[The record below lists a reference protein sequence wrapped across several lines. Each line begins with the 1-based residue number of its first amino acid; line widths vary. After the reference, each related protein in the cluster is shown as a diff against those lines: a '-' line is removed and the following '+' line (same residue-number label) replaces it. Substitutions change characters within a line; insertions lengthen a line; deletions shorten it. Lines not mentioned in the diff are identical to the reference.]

1 MKILKKTYQLTT
13 ITGFF
18 ITIKIYFYLIV
29 NRVLKINIFFNFIF
43 LFYRYLLNNKLIDLD
58 ENLNTFILNN
68 YGFSKKTLSKI
79 EERIENNSHVLIK
92 DLNKNEW
99 EHFLKIS
106 YYIIPFSGS
115 FFKKRMLNIAFLDLL
130 TTYRGWRHLRGLP
143 VRGQRTWTNAWSVYK
158 SNNVLRNFKIK
169 MSKKFYGSVPV
180 REANIAYSAEYVN
193 LLWKI
198 QWEQEWI
205 LAKNHRLK
213 FSGHKNTMK
222 IDLYSMANYQVMHPL
237 KLKNLSKKQ
246 KQSFKKNYFSLGF
259 DPGFTK
265 ILIKSMFHTN
275 DSNSDSDLLGSSLIL
290 RDERLNRKRKK

>member
-1 MKILKKTYQLTT
+1 
-13 ITGFF
+13 
-18 ITIKIYFYLIV
+18 
-29 NRVLKINIFFNFIF
+29 

-58 ENLNTFILNN
+58 EKLNIFILNN
-68 YGFSKKTLSKI
+68 NGFGKKTLSVI
-79 EERIENNSHVLIK
+79 ESRIENNSLTIIR

-106 YYIIPFSGS
+106 YFVIPFGS
-115 FFKKRMLNIAFLDLL
+115 SFLKKRMLNIAFLDLL
-130 TTYRGWRHLRGLP
+130 TTYRGWRHVKGLP

-158 SNNVLRNFKIK
+158 SNNILRNFKVK
-169 MSKKFYGSVPV
+169 MAKKFYGNVPI
-180 REANIAYSAEYVN
+180 REANVAYSAEYVN
-193 LLWKI
+193 LLWRV

-205 LAKNHRLK
+205 LSKNNRLK

-265 ILIKSMFHTN
+265 ILIKTMFHTN
-275 DSNSDSDLLGSSLIL
+275 ESGSESDLAGSSLVL
-290 RDERLNRKRKK
+290 RDERLNKKKKR

>member
-1 MKILKKTYQLTT
+1 MY
-13 ITGFF
+13 
-18 ITIKIYFYLIV
+18 
-29 NRVLKINIFFNFIF
+29 
-43 LFYRYLLNNKLIDLD
+43 YRYLLNNRLIDLD
-58 ENLNTFILNN
+58 ENLNNFVLKNN
-68 YGFSKKTLSKI
+68 GFGNKTLLKI
-79 EERIENNSHVLIK
+79 EERIENNSNILIK

-99 EHFLKIS
+99 EHFLKTA
-106 YYIIPFSGS
+106 YYIIPFNGS
-115 FFKKRMLNIAFLDLL
+115 FLKKRMLNIAFLDLL
-130 TTYRGWRHLRGLP
+130 TTYRGWRHVKGLP

-158 SNNVLRNFKIK
+158 SNNVLRNFKVK
-169 MSKKFYGSVPV
+169 MAKNFYGNAPV
-180 REANIAYSAEYVN
+180 RESNVAYSAEYVN

-205 LAKNHRLK
+205 LAKNNRLK

-265 ILIKSMFHTN
+265 ILIKTMFHSN
-275 DSNSDSDLLGSSLIL
+275 DSNSESDLTGSSLVL
-290 RDERLNRKRKK
+290 RDERLNRKKKR